1 LIFDGFTSKLSRA
14 IHLENLLEET
24 PNEIV
29 YPSEKI
35 RPNDPI
41 MYVFTSGT
49 TGLPKPAV
57 IKQRLI

>member
-1 LIFDGFTSKLSRA
+1 MFDGYTSKLSRA
-14 IHLENLLEET
+14 IHLENLLEKT

-35 RPNDPI
+35 KPNDPI

-57 IKQRLI
+57 IKQRFN